1 MGDKYIYIAAMGDT
15 WDSISYKMY
24 GNEFMCDDICKANS
38 RELEGVIMF
47 EGGEEVI
54 IPDVVSS
61 QLNVI
66 KAPWE

>member
-1 MGDKYIYIAAMGDT
+1 MAGKYIAAMGDT
-15 WDSISYKMY
+15 WDSIAYKAY
-24 GNEFMCDDICKANS
+24 GDEFMCDDICKANM
-38 RELEGVIMF
+38 RTLEGVIMF

-61 QLNVI
+61 QVNVI